1 MDRMDEIREIALR
14 VEDMVYLAGLRKFD
28 RVRYRTAADEVW
40 FIWEE
45 EKLVVIITFTDTSL
59 EAIRAAVERAVG
71 TVGDPA
77 LN

>member
-1 MDRMDEIREIALR
+1 MDHMEEIQEIALR

-28 RVRYRTAADEVW
+28 RVRYRTADDELW

-45 EKLVVIITFTDTSL
+45 EKLVVILSMRDTSL
-59 EAIRAAVERAVG
+59 DAVREAVEQAVRPA
-71 TVGDPA
+71 GDPI